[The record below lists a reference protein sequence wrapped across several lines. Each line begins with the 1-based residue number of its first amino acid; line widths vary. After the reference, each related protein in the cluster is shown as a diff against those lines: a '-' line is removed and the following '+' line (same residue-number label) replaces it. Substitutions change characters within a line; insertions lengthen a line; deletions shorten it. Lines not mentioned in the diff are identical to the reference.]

1 MELQNSQLKS
11 QKEKKIEDKNRNK
24 SNGKKQNIVLNM
36 VGYLP
41 CSIIPAS
48 TNDLNT
54 LIDKDCQSGSKN
66 VSELYVVYK
75 KPNLNIKH
83 MQIKSKQREKNI
95 PN

>member
-11 QKEKKIEDKNRNK
+11 QKEKKVEDKNRNK
-24 SNGKKQNIVLNM
+24 SNGNKWNIVMNM

-54 LIDKDCQSGSKN
+54 PTNRQRL
-66 VSELYVVYK
+66 SEWIK
-75 KPNLNIKH
+75 KC
-83 MQIKSKQREKNI
+83 E
-95 PN
+95 

>member
-11 QKEKKIEDKNRNK
+11 QKEKKVEDKNRNK
-24 SNGKKQNIVLNM
+24 SNGNKQNIVMNM

-54 LIDKDCQSGSKN
+54 PTNRQRL
-66 VSELYVVYK
+66 SEWIK
-75 KPNLNIKH
+75 K
-83 MQIKSKQREKNI
+83 RE
-95 PN
+95 